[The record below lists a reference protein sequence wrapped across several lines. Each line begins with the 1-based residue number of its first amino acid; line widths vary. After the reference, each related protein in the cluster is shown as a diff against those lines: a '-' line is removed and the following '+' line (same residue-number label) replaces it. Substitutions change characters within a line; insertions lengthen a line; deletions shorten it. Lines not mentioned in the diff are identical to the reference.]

1 MIDFK
6 VQENLQVSGKAFDL
20 FKQIEKLKKVEI
32 LVGIP
37 EEKAPR
43 KRGEMNN
50 ATLLYIH
57 TQGSPLRGL
66 PARPL
71 IEPCLKERSNADK
84 LAEDLKLV
92 GQAVLE
98 AKVTQARRLMK
109 VTGQDAVN
117 MIRDWFDDP
126 RNGWEP
132 VKPATLDAKLKKLGK
147 GVLTTGERREMI
159 DDYEAGISGI
169 HTTLVDT
176 GQLRKS
182 ITYVLRDK

>member
-6 VQENLQVSGKAFDL
+6 VKENLKESGKAFDL

-37 EEKAPR
+37 EERAPR

-57 TQGSPLRGL
+57 TQGSPLKGL

-71 IEPCLKERSNADK
+71 IEPCLRDRVNADK
-84 LAEDLKLV
+84 LADDLRLV

-98 AKVTQARRLMK
+98 ENLNQARRLMK

-117 MIRDWFDDP
+117 MIRDWFGNP
-126 RNGWEP
+126 LNGWEP
-132 VKPATLDAKLKKLGK
+132 IKPATLDAKLKKKK
-147 GVLTTGERREMI
+147 GLSINDRRQMI
-159 DDYEAGISGI
+159 DDYESGVEGIN
-169 HTTLVDT
+169 TTLVDT

-182 ITYVLRDK
+182 ITYVLREK